1 MKRQLLSEIVAFQ
14 GEPGAYS
21 HEACLEARPDCE
33 VLPCGTFEGAVEAV
47 KSEKADIAV
56 LPVENSIYGRVADI
70 HRLLPES
77 GLFVVEEVFIR
88 IHINVLG
95 MPGADISNAST
106 ALSHMVLL
114 GQCREFIRDRGLRT
128 LAWADT
134 AGAAKHVAET
144 GDRSLVALASEL
156 AGDIYGL
163 QVLTRHIEDAD
174 YNRTRF
180 FVMSS
185 ERNFERRNSEMITAF
200 VFRVRNIPA
209 ALYKAL
215 GGFAT
220 NRVNM
225 LKLESY
231 MVGGSFNATQ
241 FFAEIQGHPD
251 DANVALALEELN
263 FFTNSVDVLGVYPAA
278 VSRS

>member
-1 MKRQLLSEIVAFQ
+1 MA
-14 GEPGAYS
+14 
-21 HEACLEARPDCE
+21 
-33 VLPCGTFEGAVEAV
+33 AV
-47 KSEKADIAV
+47 KSGKANLAV

-70 HRLLPES
+70 HRLIPES
-77 GLFVVEEVFIR
+77 DLFIVDEVFIR

-95 MPGADISNAST
+95 IPGAGLSQVNL

-114 GQCREFIRDRGLRT
+114 GQCREFITGQGFGT

-144 GDRSLVALASEL
+144 GDVGQVALASEL

-163 QVLTRHIEDAD
+163 EVLARNIEDAD
-174 YNRTRF
+174 NNRTRF
-180 FVMSS
+180 FLMSG
-185 ERNFERRNSEMITAF
+185 ERNFEPRGTEMITAF

-231 MVGGSFNATQ
+231 MIGGSFSATQ
-241 FFAEIQGHPD
+241 FFSEIQGHPD
-251 DANVALALEELN
+251 DKNVALALEELG
-263 FFTNSVDVLGVYPAA
+263 FFTTSIDILGTYPAA

>member
-1 MKRQLLSEIVAFQ
+1 MGWPLPVTVAFQ
-14 GEPGAYS
+14 GELGAYS
-21 HEACLEARPDCE
+21 HQACIAARPDCT
-33 VLPCGTFEGAVEAV
+33 VLPCGTFEGAIAAV
-47 KSEKADIAV
+47 KSGTASLAV

-70 HRLLPES
+70 HRLIPES
-77 GLFVVEEVFIR
+77 DLFIVDEVFIR

-95 MPGADISNAST
+95 IPGSRLSQVNL

-114 GQCREFIRDRGLRT
+114 GQCRDFTKSRGLKT

-134 AGAAKHVAET
+134 AGAAKHVADA
-144 GDRSLVALASEL
+144 GDAGQVALASEL

-163 QVLTRHIEDAD
+163 EVLARNIEDAD
-174 YNRTRF
+174 NNRTRF
-180 FVMSS
+180 FIMSG
-185 ERNFERRNSEMITAF
+185 ERNFEPRGPEMITAF

-209 ALYKAL
+209 SLYKAL

-231 MVGGSFNATQ
+231 MVGGSFSATQ
-241 FFAEIQGHPD
+241 FFSEIQGHPD
-251 DANVALALEELN
+251 DANVVLALEELR
-263 FFTNSVDVLGVYPAA
+263 FFTTSVDILGTYPAA
-278 VSRS
+278 LPRS

>member
-1 MKRQLLSEIVAFQ
+1 MTQQPTQVVAFQ

-21 HEACLEARPDCE
+21 HQACVEARPQAETLACR
-33 VLPCGTFEGAVEAV
+33 TFEGAIEAV
-47 KSEKADIAV
+47 KSGKADLAV

-77 GLFVVEEVFIR
+77 GLFIHDEVFVR
-88 IHINVLG
+88 VHINVLAL
-95 MPGADISNAST
+95 PGTKLPEIKT

-114 GQCREFIRDRGLRT
+114 GQCRGFVKEHDIRT

-144 GDRSLVALASEL
+144 GDLGLAALASEL
-156 AGDIYGL
+156 AGEIYGL
-163 QVLTRHIEDAD
+163 ETLASHIEDER

-180 FVMSS
+180 FVMSPT
-185 ERNFERRNSEMITAF
+185 RNFERRHSEMITAF
-200 VFRVRNIPA
+200 MFRVRNIPA
-209 ALYKAL
+209 ALYKAM

-231 MVGGSFNATQ
+231 MVGGSFSATQ
-241 FFAEIQGHPD
+241 FFAEIQGHPED
-251 DANVALALEELN
+251 QNVALALEELR
-263 FFTNSVDVLGVYPAA
+263 FFTSSLDILGVYPAA
-278 VSRS
+278 IPRN